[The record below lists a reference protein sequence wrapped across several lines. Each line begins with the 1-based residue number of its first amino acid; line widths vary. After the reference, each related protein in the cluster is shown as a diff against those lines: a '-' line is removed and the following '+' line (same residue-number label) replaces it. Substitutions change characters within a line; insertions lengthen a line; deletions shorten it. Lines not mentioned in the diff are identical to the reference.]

1 MTLSDILSISVVY
14 HPLKT
19 EKRTRVF
26 NIKMCCKR
34 GIYMKNLRKIEAESF
49 YCENELIK
57 RAQGGDIWARNQVI
71 ENNMPLVKKIAA
83 KSIQKSS
90 LSDSDLIQEGIFGIV
105 TAIEKFDL
113 SLGYKFST
121 YPSWWIKQAMFKAIS
136 EQSYALNIP
145 VYIQET
151 LSRYNKTKQEMEQK
165 EHKEVSKK
173 DVAKKLNLSEEK
185 IDTFLNC
192 FNRALSIEQGASL
205 TDNKELTLAEIIED
219 EKQNVEREVIDI
231 ELKKDINRALEIL
244 KEKEKNVITL
254 RFGLDNSKKKT
265 LEEIGESYGVTKECI
280 RQIEKR
286 ALNKIAQDEFYK
298 NCLISYIK

>member
-1 MTLSDILSISVVY
+1 MMWNDILNISIIYQLINRILECLFKIV
-14 HPLKT
+14 LQ
-19 EKRTRVF
+19 
-26 NIKMCCKR
+26 R
-34 GIYMKNLRKIEAESF
+34 GINMKNFKRVESF
-49 YCENELIK
+49 LSENELIL
-57 RAQGGDIWARNQVI
+57 RAQKGDIWARNKVI
-71 ENNMPLVKKIAA
+71 EINMPLIKKIAN
-83 KSIQKSS
+83 KSIQKST
-90 LSDSDLIQEGIFGIV
+90 LSDNDLIQEGIFGV
-105 TAIEKFDL
+105 VSAIEKFDTT
-113 SLGYKFST
+113 LGYKFST
-121 YPSWWIKQAMFKAIS
+121 YASWWIKQSMFKAIS

-165 EHKEVSKK
+165 ENKEISKK
-173 DVAKKLNLSEEK
+173 EVAKKMNLTEEK
-185 IDTFLNC
+185 IDIFLNC

-231 ELKKDINRALEIL
+231 ELKKDIKRALDIL
-244 KEKEKNVITL
+244 KEKEKNVIVL
-254 RFGLDNSKKKT
+254 RFGLENSSKKT

-286 ALNKIAQDEFYK
+286 ALNKIALDEVTK